1 MLKMLNRT
9 ASAVGSFGGL
19 VADTL
24 EGTIEIGSKAK
35 HAIDGEISSLQY
47 ERDMENAVNRI
58 LIKAQYIKEIKE
70 ALNIPATEAEELLMK
85 EFNNG
90 RTF

>member
-1 MLKMLNRT
+1 MFNVITRAT
-9 ASAVGSFGGL
+9 SALGSVGGM
-19 VADTL
+19 VVDTL
-24 EGTIEIGSKAK
+24 EGTMEIGSKAK
-35 HAIDGEISSLQY
+35 HAIDGEISCLQY

-58 LIKAQYIKEIKE
+58 LIKAQYIKEIKD
-70 ALNIPATEAEELLMK
+70 ALKISATEAEELLMK

>member
-1 MLKMLNRT
+1 MFKMLNKT

-47 ERDMENAVNRI
+47 ERDMDNAVSRI
-58 LIKAQYIKEIKE
+58 LVKAKYIKQIKE
-70 ALNIPATEAEELLMK
+70 ALNISSVEAEELLNK
-85 EFNNG
+85 EMNHG
-90 RTF
+90 KDH

>member
-1 MLKMLNRT
+1 MLKMFNKT
-9 ASAVGSFGGL
+9 ASAVGSFGGML
-19 VADTL
+19 ADTL
-24 EGTIEIGSKAK
+24 EGTIDIGSKVK
-35 HAIDGEISSLQY
+35 HSIDGEISSLQY

-58 LIKAQYIKEIKE
+58 LIKAQYIKEIKD
-70 ALNIPATEAEELLMK
+70 ALKISATEAEELLMK